1 MVIGSKNN
9 MKKKRNFS
17 DVFSKYK
24 VYDDS
29 HGRGSVDEWSN
40 SFNQRYSQ
48 QEAKNIVK
56 ENDPYIIM
64 ELDRDCTL
72 ADLKLRYR
80 KLMMQYHPDRG
91 GDPIKCKM
99 IIAAYTILEMRL
111 S

>member
-1 MVIGSKNN
+1 
-9 MKKKRNFS
+9 MKKKRNFG
-17 DVFSKYK
+17 DVFAKYK
-24 VYDDS
+24 TYDDS
-29 HGRGSVDEWSN
+29 CGRGCVDEWSH
-40 SFNQRYSQ
+40 SFNQKYSQ

-56 ENDPYIIM
+56 EIDPYTLM

-80 KLMMQYHPDRG
+80 KLMMQHHPDRG

-99 IIAAYTILEMRL
+99 IIAAYSILEMRL